1 MDRTQIEKVF
11 AQARSELY
19 FPPCSLH
26 IATREEGRNAPS
38 PFYVLGSTVYV
49 YPETIPRGCDP
60 QEFLLSVMRHELSH
74 IHYCPYDV
82 RTAHGLLKRSYE
94 ITKDW
99 DLAFFSLLLFTDL
112 TVDCIY
118 LRRRLGRTPYHVD
131 VELRRNRRG
140 AMRLVQAAYEFTL
153 PNTRSHR
160 HPAHI
165 ELAAMEIKTV
175 MSSGKDW
182 YSKVSMISKIL
193 LRLRQVHGMKFR
205 LKLPQVPMGAPSIP
219 LREDLSRDPVSELS
233 DLYGGI
239 KEEHEAKAFHKYWLE
254 PRLGEEEREK
264 LKRAAKRLL
273 SSNAGRERKRL
284 RSVSRGTGTRG
295 GGKKAVTPESFQ
307 GEEPRLPTEL
317 SKPYSSLQDAA
328 LKEAMWRVFWY
339 RSRAQRVLMRYLEEG
354 RRPEPKLAISRYPD
368 DWTAEDDVEDLDV
381 EASLDEGPLMAEV
394 NMLKW
399 VEEAR
404 GQGHSF
410 VIRRAPSILIVLD
423 ASRSMQEIADEAST
437 SAMVAYLGAR
447 RAGGLTSSVTFS
459 TNFISKGWEDE
470 ELDKQLALSTFIGEF
485 TILPVHEISRIVQDS
500 QNPVIITLI
509 TDCGW
514 QNLEEAMPELEY
526 LISRGNYLTVFY
538 LKGGDYPEKLSKIAA
553 LRGAKVI
560 EVKNPER
567 DLEELVVS
575 ETVRLFGKFMDVRG
589 TKESLVPI

>member
-1 MDRTQIEKVF
+1 MERAQVEQVF

-26 IATREEGRNAPS
+26 IASREEGRKAPS

-49 YPETIPRGCDP
+49 YPETIPKSCDP
-60 QEFLLSVMRHELSH
+60 KEFLLSVMRHELSH
-74 IHYCPYDV
+74 IHYCPYDI
-82 RTAHGLLKRSYE
+82 RTAHGLLKRSYDT
-94 ITKDW
+94 TKDW

-112 TVDCIY
+112 TVDCVY
-118 LRRRLGRTPYHVD
+118 LRRRLRDTPYHVK
-131 VELRRNRRG
+131 VELRKKRTG
-140 AMRLVQAAYEFTL
+140 PMRLVQAAYEFAL
-153 PNTRSHR
+153 PDMRLHR
-160 HPAHI
+160 HPTHL
-165 ELAAMEIKTV
+165 ELAAMDIKTV

-182 YSKVSMISKIL
+182 YSKISMISKIV
-193 LRLRQVHGMKFR
+193 LRLRQVYGMRFR
-205 LKLPQVPMGAPSIP
+205 LKLPQIPLGAPSIP
-219 LREDLSRDPVSELS
+219 LREDLSRDPISELS

-239 KEEHEAKAFHKYWLE
+239 KEEQEAKAFHKYWLE
-254 PRLGEEEREK
+254 PRLGKGERQKLEK
-264 LKRAAKRLL
+264 AAKRLL
-273 SSNAGRERKRL
+273 SSASERRRKRPL
-284 RSVSRGTGTRG
+284 SIRRGTGTRG
-295 GGKKAVTPESFQ
+295 SGKKAVTPELYQ
-307 GEEPRLPTEL
+307 GEEPSLPTEL
-317 SKPYSSLQDAA
+317 SKPYGNLPDMA

-339 RSRAQRVLMRYLEEG
+339 RSRAQRVLIRYLEEG

-459 TNFISKGWEDE
+459 TNFISKGWEEDE
-470 ELDKQLALSTFIGEF
+470 IEKQLALSTFIGEF
-485 TILPVHEISRIVQDS
+485 TILPVHEISRMVQES
-500 QNPVIITLI
+500 QNPAIITLI

-514 QNLEEAMPELEY
+514 QNLEEVMPELEY

-575 ETVRLFGKFMDVRG
+575 ETVRLFGKYMDLKTNR
-589 TKESLVPI
+589 ENLVPL